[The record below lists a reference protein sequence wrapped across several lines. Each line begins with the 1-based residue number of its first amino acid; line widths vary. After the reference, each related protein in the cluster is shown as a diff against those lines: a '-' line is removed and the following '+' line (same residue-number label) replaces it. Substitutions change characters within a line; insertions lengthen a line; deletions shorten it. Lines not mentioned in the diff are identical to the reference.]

1 MQMLTINATI
11 SANYYLPPEFPEY
24 FIQTCWVGTPCSS
37 CSSIKQIQYNLSYKK
52 IFLLKVKKA
61 KLNSFFP
68 QKKVCPSFLVK
79 VWTQNATKGSA
90 EQFPVP
96 AILSKTFLLY
106 NLKNRTKFSVLPN
119 AVAISEVK
127 LLLVSTSYLYI
138 CRATVEYRF
147 SLFHRMKISDF

>member
-11 SANYYLPPEFPEY
+11 SANYYLTPEFLLL
-24 FIQTCWVGTPCSS
+24 VGTPCTS
-37 CSSIKQIQYNLSYKK
+37 CPSIKHIQYNLSYKK
-52 IFLLKVKKA
+52 NISAEGQESKTQLL
-61 KLNSFFP
+61 LHS
-68 QKKVCPSFLVK
+68 KKVCPSFLVK

-96 AILSKTFLLY
+96 AILSKTFLLLY

-138 CRATVEYRF
+138 CRATVESQF